1 MKRKIAAILASDVA
15 GYSRLIA
22 EDEEGTLARLEA
34 YRAVFADLVGKAG
47 GRIFNTAGDA
57 ILAEFPS
64 AVEATRCAIAIQETI
79 RLRNGA
85 FPASRQMLFRI
96 GITIGDVVER
106 ENGDL
111 LGDGVNIAAR
121 LEGLAEA
128 GGICV
133 SRNIFEQVGNK
144 ISASFVDIGENE
156 VKNMPQPVHAFR
168 IGPPGSAAAAPVG
181 LLGPSARRP
190 AVKDR
195 RAGGAGLVL
204 ALGGLGMAAAAGAA
218 GAWLWAGRVP
228 VQPDVRV
235 PMPPPVP
242 PVTETL
248 KPPAPAPKIASA
260 PQPPVKPAEPAPVK
274 PLPSEPQQANP
285 VVKPQAS
292 PQARP
297 APASTPQA
305 SSPPQQAAPQP
316 PVETAQ
322 PSGAERQAMLDPPPA
337 IAPQETRKE
346 PPRAAPQPPVHK
358 PQAQT
363 PPVQAQVPPRVVI
376 PPGTP
381 PDRAYAIIAK
391 SGGIVPDAATA
402 PELYHNARTYEAR
415 GDVAAARRDYLKAAE
430 LSPNFI
436 DPHLRLA
443 AFLRAQDGAEGARP
457 VFEKLAAGGKN
468 PAAALVLALQMPDSE
483 KRKRLLQF
491 IAANPAFAPAH
502 YLLAE
507 EFGAERA
514 SQTIGER
521 KQQFSA
527 LQNFIA
533 AHDKR
538 QLPAFF
544 LDQSI
549 TADWNDKARS
559 RFRALEHFLKTAKL
573 DPQTQFTRSNSG
585 WMVSISLPEPATKI
599 YWRSGESGEFRPTG
613 ELRSIDQRTG
623 KPAPNPSFE
632 MPASTPQVRLFIR
645 YDDALGEPQGP
656 FAVDFEP
663 RAELMRSQSDLL
675 RRFTNNWI
683 AINPG
688 GQAKRMLYFT
698 HLVSHRCA
706 ISRIELLFDDS
717 PLAMNLTLPPCDPQ
731 DPHRIPSG
739 ARVFMPMPA
748 SAKQVTVTLRFA
760 DGGSPQK
767 RTFDAR

>member
-15 GYSRLIA
+15 GYSRLVA

-34 YRAVFADLVGKAG
+34 YRTVFADLVEKAG

-144 ISASFVDIGENE
+144 ISAGFLDIGENE

-204 ALGGLGMAAAAGAA
+204 ALGGLGMAAAAGAV
-218 GAWLWAGRVP
+218 GAWLWAGRAP
-228 VQPDVRV
+228 APQDIRV

-242 PVTETL
+242 PVAETL
-248 KPPAPAPKIASA
+248 KPPVSTPKTASVP
-260 PQPPVKPAEPAPVK
+260 PQPVKPAEPAPVK
-274 PLPSEPQQANP
+274 PLPSEPPQANP
-285 VVKPQAS
+285 VAKPEAK
-292 PQARP
+292 P
-297 APASTPQA
+297 APAQ
-305 SSPPQQAAPQP
+305 PPQQAAPQP

-322 PSGAERQAMLDPPPA
+322 PSGAERQAMLDPPPVT
-337 IAPQETRKE
+337 APQEA
-346 PPRAAPQPPVHK
+346 PRETPK
-358 PQAQT
+358 
-363 PPVQAQVPPRVVI
+363 PPVQPPRSEPPPPPRVVI

-430 LSPNFI
+430 LSPNFV
-436 DPHLRLA
+436 DPHLRFA
-443 AFLRAQDGAEGARP
+443 AFLRAQDGAQGARP

-468 PAAALVLALQMPDSE
+468 AAAALVLALQMPDGE
-483 KRKRLLQF
+483 KRKRMLQF

-507 EFGAERA
+507 EFGAERT

-521 KQQFSA
+521 KQQFAA

-549 TADWNDKARS
+549 TAEWNDKARS

-599 YWRSGESGEFRPTG
+599 YWRSGERGEFEPTG

-632 MPASTPQVRLFIR
+632 LPASTPQVRLFIR

-656 FAVDFEP
+656 FPVDFEP
-663 RAELMRSQSDLL
+663 RAELVRSQSDLL

-688 GQAKRMLYFT
+688 GQAKRLLYFT
-698 HLVSHRCA
+698 HLVSYRCA
-706 ISRIELLFDDS
+706 ISRVELLFDDS
-717 PLAMNLTLPPCDPQ
+717 PLAMNLTLPPCDPL
-731 DPHRIPSG
+731 DPHRVPPG
-739 ARVFMPMPA
+739 ARVYMAMPA
-748 SAKQVTVTLRFA
+748 SAKKVTVTVRFA
-760 DGGSPQK
+760 DGGNPEK
-767 RTFDAR
+767 RTFEAR